1 MPAVLIVAYGNP
13 FRGDDGVAWRAAD
26 ALCGKFPE
34 SKVDILC
41 LHQLAPELAE
51 TASRFERVIF
61 VDAASKQ
68 TGELGKIRVEQIRA
82 EAISKNEGAAFGH
95 SLSPAAVLALAANL
109 YGARPQ
115 AFSVTVTGQNF
126 GHGDQLSRSVTAA
139 LPDLISRIEL
149 LVQSALSRDSL
160 VPKPG
165 ERSSLDLV

>member
-1 MPAVLIVAYGNP
+1 M
-13 FRGDDGVAWRAAD
+13 AWRAAD
-26 ALCGKFPE
+26 ALRGKFPKSRVE
-34 SKVDILC
+34 ILC

-61 VDAASKQ
+61 VDAASTQ
-68 TGELGKIRVEQIRA
+68 TGEPGEICVEEIRG

-109 YGARPQ
+109 YGAKPQ
-115 AFSVTVTGQNF
+115 AFSVTVTGEDF

-149 LVQSALSRDSL
+149 LVQSALLRGSL
-160 VPKPG
+160 VSRLIEP
-165 ERSSLDLV
+165 

>member
-13 FRGDDGVAWRAAD
+13 LRGDDGVAWRAAD
-26 ALCGKFPE
+26 ALGGKFPE
-34 SKVDILC
+34 SRVDILC

-68 TGELGKIRVEQIRA
+68 TGEPGKIRVEQIRA
-82 EAISKNEGAAFGH
+82 DDIARHQGAAFGH

-109 YGARPQ
+109 YGAKLQ
-115 AFSVTVTGQNF
+115 AFSVTVTGRNF
-126 GHGDQLSRSVTAA
+126 GHGEGLSPSVTAA
-139 LPDLISRIEL
+139 LPDLISRIEF

-160 VPKPG
+160 VPKFS
-165 ERSSLDLV
+165 EL